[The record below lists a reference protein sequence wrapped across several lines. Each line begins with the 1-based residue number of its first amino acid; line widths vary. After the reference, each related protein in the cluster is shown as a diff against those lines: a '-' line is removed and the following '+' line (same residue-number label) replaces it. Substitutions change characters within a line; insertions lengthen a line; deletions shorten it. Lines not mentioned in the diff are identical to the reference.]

1 MTGWRALK
9 RKASELPALIDY
21 SKKAFCRELCNFLNG
36 LAVARLTALGVSL
49 STDRQALRVYCI
61 LTWKLNLLHFNL
73 GVWTQQMAPLDF
85 AFEVCFAQEYKKVLP
100 ILSEN

>member
-9 RKASELPALIDY
+9 RKASKLPELIDY

-73 GVWTQQMAPLDF
+73 GVWTQQVAALDF